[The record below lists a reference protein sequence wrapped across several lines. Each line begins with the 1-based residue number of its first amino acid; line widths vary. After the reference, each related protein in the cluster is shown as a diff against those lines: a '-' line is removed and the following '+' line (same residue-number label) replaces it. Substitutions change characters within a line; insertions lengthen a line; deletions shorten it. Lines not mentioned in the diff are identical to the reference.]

1 MYRIKCIEP
10 EDTTI
15 IYKYRFSMSNI
26 HGVARKYG
34 GVKNRINYPI
44 LESSPAFESSCRDT
58 CHLLLRFQCF

>member
-15 IYKYRFSMSNI
+15 IYRYRFSMSNI

-34 GVKNRINYPI
+34 GGQKSYKLSN
-44 LESSPAFESSCRDT
+44 FGK
-58 CHLLLRFQCF
+58 